1 MLNNLATDALK
12 TAKIQKAAEAVVIY
26 LEIILRIKL
35 QKSQKLHER
44 VIQNHMKKKYLEK
57 DIYISRTKT
66 EDYWWSKINIIIII
80 TTITIYNNGTSKNN
94 KIITQYKKWPSKFT
108 TKNWV

>member
-1 MLNNLATDALK
+1 MVNTARNILIMLNNLATDALK
-12 TAKIQKAAEAVVIY
+12 TEKIQKAAEAVVIY

-57 DIYISRTKT
+57 DIYLQ
-66 EDYWWSKINIIIII
+66 
-80 TTITIYNNGTSKNN
+80 N
-94 KIITQYKKWPSKFT
+94 KDRRLLM
-108 TKNWV
+108 V

>member
-1 MLNNLATDALK
+1 MLVKIQLKTQVVNTARNILIMPNNLATDALK

-44 VIQNHMKKKYLEK
+44 VIQNQMKKKYLEK
-57 DIYISRTKT
+57 DIYL
-66 EDYWWSKINIIIII
+66 
-80 TTITIYNNGTSKNN
+80 
-94 KIITQYKKWPSKFT
+94 QKKDRKLLMI
-108 TKNWV
+108 

>member
-1 MLNNLATDALK
+1 MVNTARNILIMLNNLATDALK

-44 VIQNHMKKKYLEK
+44 VIQNQMKKKYLEK
-57 DIYISRTKT
+57 DIYL
-66 EDYWWSKINIIIII
+66 
-80 TTITIYNNGTSKNN
+80 
-94 KIITQYKKWPSKFT
+94 QKKDRKLLMI
-108 TKNWV
+108 

>member
-1 MLNNLATDALK
+1 MVNTARNILIMLNNLATDALK

-26 LEIILRIKL
+26 LEIMLRIKL

-57 DIYISRTKT
+57 DIYLQ
-66 EDYWWSKINIIIII
+66 
-80 TTITIYNNGTSKNN
+80 N
-94 KIITQYKKWPSKFT
+94 KDRRLLM
-108 TKNWV
+108 V